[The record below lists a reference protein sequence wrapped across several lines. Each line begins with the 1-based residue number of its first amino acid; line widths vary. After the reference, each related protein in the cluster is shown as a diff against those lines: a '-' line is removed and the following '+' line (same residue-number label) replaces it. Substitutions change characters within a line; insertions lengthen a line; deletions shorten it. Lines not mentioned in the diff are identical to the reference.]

1 MELFCEAYVPCLQGE
16 RGGERDY
23 DKGQI
28 ERDQVKGKRERG
40 MRIHYDERQRERSV
54 EGERET
60 SGIDQTGLV
69 IQTAIGS
76 MQSIKYP

>member
-16 RGGERDY
+16 RGRERDY

-40 MRIHYDERQRERSV
+40 MELM
-54 EGERET
+54 T
-60 SGIDQTGLV
+60 SGAISGWTVGAKGLPPLCVGPIDPQTLD
-69 IQTAIGS
+69 
-76 MQSIKYP
+76 M